1 MTVEEM
7 KQQLKEFILEERH
20 FIVKDIYDFMPD
32 ADHQSIRNTIKRSGY
47 FLRYSRCPY
56 CNTEILITNRNRQQ
70 VYCCT
75 EHKKI
80 YNSKHR
86 LKTRIA
92 VCEYCGEEFATYSF
106 RKTRFCST
114 WCSAHYR
121 EESKKKE
128 REK

>member
-1 MTVEEM
+1 MTIEEQ
-7 KQQLKEFILEERH
+7 KQQLEEFIFKEQH
-20 FIVKDIYDFMPD
+20 FIVDDIYAFMPD
-32 ADHQSIRNTIKRSGY
+32 ADHHFIRNAIKHSGH

-56 CNTEILITNRNRQQ
+56 CNTEIVITNRNRQQ

-75 EHKKI
+75 EHKKTF
-80 YNSKHR
+80 NSKHR
-86 LKTRIA
+86 VKTRIA

-106 RKTRFCST
+106 RKARFCSP

-121 EESKKKE
+121 EELKKKE